1 MPQMDGIAQNA
12 KAEDFRMKN
21 KVYEIIKYGNICL
34 KDFPRYERNGL
45 ALDIRQCEYA
55 ILRHV
60 ITLENKHYKKTT
72 LGEKQEMVI
81 VKEVEFG
88 VYLAVSREEADERVL
103 LPKRQVPEGAKL
115 GDTVLVFIYR
125 DSRDRM
131 IATVREP
138 KLQLG
143 QVAELTVAQLGR
155 IGAFLDWG
163 LEKDLLLPFKQQR
176 GKVEQ
181 GDRVLVSLYIDKS
194 DRLCA
199 TMNVYD
205 NLRTDSPYS
214 REDKVTGR
222 VYEMSENFG
231 AFVAVDNL
239 YSALIPRK
247 ELYGEVEL
255 GKDVT
260 ARVIQVREDGKLTLS
275 IRDKAYLQMD
285 KDAELILSLMEEKG
299 GFLPFTDKASPERI
313 QQETGMSKNE
323 FKRAV
328 GRLLKER
335 KIEIREYSI
344 QKRS

>member
-1 MPQMDGIAQNA
+1 M
-12 KAEDFRMKN
+12 
-21 KVYEIIKYGNICL
+21 
-34 KDFPRYERNGL
+34 
-45 ALDIRQCEYA
+45 IR
-55 ILRHV
+55 
-60 ITLENKHYKKTT
+60 
-72 LGEKQEMVI
+72 LGEKQELVI

-88 VYLAVSREEADERVL
+88 VYLALSQEEAQERVL
-103 LPKRQVPEGAKL
+103 LPKRQTPEGAKP
-115 GDTVLVFIYR
+115 GDAVTVFIYR
-125 DSRDRM
+125 DSKDRM

-138 KLQLG
+138 KLQMG
-143 QVAELTVAQLGR
+143 QVAELTVAQMGK

-163 LEKDLLLPFKQQR
+163 LEKDLLLPFRQQR
-176 GKVEQ
+176 GRVNQ

-194 DRLCA
+194 NRLCA

-205 NLRTDSPYS
+205 SLRTDSPYS

-222 VYEMSENFG
+222 VYEMSDNFG

-275 IRDKAYLQMD
+275 IRDKAYLQMER
-285 KDAELILSLMEEKG
+285 DAEAILALMEEKG

-335 KIEIREYSI
+335 KVEIKEYSI
-344 QKRS
+344 QKIH